1 MNLSILNRTAAE
13 VAAAAFYEKFP
24 GIELLGGKRTSL
36 GFSFDFLSAFSLPA
50 EVEILIEDQMRQ
62 IVREKR
68 PIRVLEM
75 VPFSAREL
83 LLKEGHVLRADEVGG
98 EGLVEVVQIGSFYNL
113 SPGPHL
119 TCTSHLQAFK
129 LWPMEKI
136 GDNVVR
142 LAGCAFPT
150 KEELKQFLKQLRV
163 YPEIGHEKVG
173 LKKRLWLILDG
184 QVVWLPA
191 GLEIR
196 KDVVETVRANLF
208 QGSLEVSMSG
218 SSNRATS
225 HALLIKEMEKTGVA
239 EVCVEPANPWDP
251 ETGLF
256 SGERGTQIRLSLGVV
271 AGNWKEKVISSL
283 QLTAKTLNILGFKHC
298 LRFSGRRR
306 SGKGVQA
313 LFQAL
318 EFLGMEVEVLAE
330 ESGGPRLDFLVGD
343 HLGRQWAAFSI
354 ELAAF
359 GVFITASV
367 ERLVALLLE
376 KKSCT
381 NENGERH

>member
-24 GIELLGGKRTSL
+24 GVELLGGKRTSL
-36 GFSFDFLSAFSLPA
+36 GFSFDFLSAFPLPT

-62 IVREKR
+62 IAREKR

-83 LLKEGHVLRADEVGG
+83 LLKEGHAVRAEEVGG

-119 TCTSHLQAFK
+119 PCTSHLHAFK

-142 LAGCAFPT
+142 LSGCAFPT
-150 KEELKQFLKQLRV
+150 KEELKYFLKQLRI
-163 YPEIGHEKVG
+163 YPEISHERAG
-173 LKKRLWLILDG
+173 FKKMLWRLLDG

-191 GLEIR
+191 GLEMR
-196 KDVVETVRANLF
+196 RDVVETVRAHLF
-208 QGSLEVSMSG
+208 QGSLEVSLSG
-218 SSNRATS
+218 SANRLAAHS
-225 HALLIKEMEKTGVA
+225 LLFKEMEKAGIA
-239 EVCVEPANPWDP
+239 EVYVEPLAPWDP

-256 SGERGTQIRLSLGVV
+256 SGERGTQIRVSLGVV
-271 AGNWKEKVISSL
+271 AANWKEKVISSL

-330 ESGGPRLDFLVGD
+330 EPGGPRLDFLVGD

-354 ELAAF
+354 ELTAF
-359 GVFITASV
+359 GVFIAASV